1 MPRHKVV
8 NKSSLPVETM
18 RMRSL
23 YLTDEA
29 MATLNTRAASLY
41 VSTASLLDSLC
52 KTLIQIPDG
61 ELLNMLSAEGYLS
74 AKERA
79 YIEKLKASETTS
91 GVKAASSGGTSGS
104 PQALANLK
112 DNDEDEDGVAN
123 YGK

>member
-8 NKSSLPVETM
+8 NKSSIPVETM

-29 MATLNTRAASLY
+29 MATLNARAASLY

-52 KTLIQIPDG
+52 RSLIQIPDG

-74 AKERA
+74 EKERA
-79 YIEKLKASETTS
+79 YIEKLTASEALSEAKTTDTLR
-91 GVKAASSGGTSGS
+91 ASTK
-104 PQALANLK
+104 LEH
-112 DNDEDEDGVAN
+112 NDEDEDEVAN
-123 YGK
+123 YGE